1 MQLKFNLS
9 DNVYEQFV
17 LKFGVQGTYQRM
29 RKILE
34 EMVSVDPNDRYI
46 IITGDPRRAIEKVF
60 ETTLDTPEKL
70 VKLIQR
76 LNEVSVEGV
85 AMTFTT
91 EELAR
96 IDQQAVFQDKTRE
109 AFLLN
114 MLSDV
119 KNYMLDQV

>member
-1 MQLKFNLS
+1 MQLRFNIGDSL
-9 DNVYEQFV
+9 YEQFV

-96 IDQQAVFQDKTRE
+96 IDQQAVFQGKTRE